1 VPEGEHPGHTFPMQQ
16 LADIHA
22 PFTQV
27 LVCRRGVGACKA
39 DAGLNT
45 GRNAVVA
52 GDQGERGGRARRGN
66 SDPAPA
72 KLR

>member
-1 VPEGEHPGHTFPMQQ
+1 MQQ

-52 GDQGERGGRARRGN
+52 GDQGERGGATVIQRPPN
-66 SDPAPA
+66 
-72 KLR
+72 